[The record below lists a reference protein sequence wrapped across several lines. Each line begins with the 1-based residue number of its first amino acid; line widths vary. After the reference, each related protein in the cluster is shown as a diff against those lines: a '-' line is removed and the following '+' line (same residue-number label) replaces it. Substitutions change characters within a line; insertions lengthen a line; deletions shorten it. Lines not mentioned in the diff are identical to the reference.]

1 MASSKQQSAQAR
13 GQIYERFNQILDRV
27 FGNDAAS
34 KQKYGGWLDYSVGS
48 AAGSAAGSGAGAS
61 ATTASAAAAAVP
73 RNQRKA
79 ARSLVADDELEDFID
94 SLLPNARAVARLLG
108 SGKDDEGGS
117 ILQFLYRVAHP
128 VEFKLEL
135 DMLPEQSKM
144 SIIGRSP
151 ATSPLFTQLL
161 HKPLLKQAIDPRSPA
176 LLVSIQELF
185 LFYFL
190 RHPTSASHQSSP
202 SLGTASASSSGTSA
216 SSIYGSSTPSVGLA
230 PSTGAAAI
238 MGSISGSFAKPK
250 RKTEHSWRMFFNDG
264 ITSLA
269 RGNPYNVLLLQYLR
283 GFLPDSTKPVKSR
296 FHAKLVQHSSLFL
309 HALIEFWLRQNMIAF
324 TDDSSAGSF
333 GAAAPALPLSLG
345 VKLASPFATVHT
357 YTSYMPPSDDLL
369 SSLVLTIIHLL
380 SDSFYPAQLTDGSA
394 SGPSSASGMSGSSA
408 YNPHSYAGPNAPGA
422 HGAGSGVAQCLTP
435 SVTVL
440 RRPLF
445 EFLRLV
451 FSRAPIGLSP
461 TGFLAITDVWL
472 AYIQP
477 WCCRRWA
484 DVKTVSAPSQAKP
497 KDEGY
502 TPAWESYVLANYHF
516 YTTLL
521 GVFVERARELDF
533 SGADERTVGLLDRVL
548 SVFNPELLSLLRR
561 ASRFMEKAQPFAVPF
576 TRTNS
581 SGNLY
586 SGGSGRRLTRR
597 SSTADRDDSLSQ
609 EQGQVLTFYCKSLG
623 VDSVPVALHAS
634 FHRDAERLFD
644 KLWIAAPL
652 SSAPS
657 SSSSKKSSSEPLLET
672 LQRLSRMLRLVF
684 EISDAY
690 VASTAHSRPA
700 GAGGAFPTDGLESL
714 EPSRYA
720 RFSHL
725 LTRRG
730 VQQIKRGLR
739 LCSPD
744 AAKYVGDPMLRPICS
759 FEIPALVRLS
769 YRVSMWLNARLGLES
784 PYRGRRFDDNV
795 DVDPTLA
802 DFGAFRFNLRFL
814 ASKINL
820 SFLAGFLLLVYAV
833 FAW

>member
-1 MASSKQQSAQAR
+1 M
-13 GQIYERFNQILDRV
+13 

-34 KQKYGGWLDYSVGS
+34 KQKLGGWLDYSAGSATASTASTSGAANASSASSSALSAAS
-48 AAGSAAGSGAGAS
+48 AAG
-61 ATTASAAAAAVP
+61 
-73 RNQRKA
+73 RQRKGGKPT
-79 ARSLVADDELEDFID
+79 ARSLIADDDLEDFID
-94 SLLPNARAVARLLG
+94 SLPPNAHAVVRLLG
-108 SGKDDEGGS
+108 TGKDDEGGS
-117 ILQFLYRVAHP
+117 ILQFLYRVTHP

-144 SIIGRSP
+144 CIIGRSP

-202 SLGTASASSSGTSA
+202 SLGDASSSSSSTA
-216 SSIYGSSTPSVGLA
+216 SSIYGSSTPSIGLA
-230 PSTGAAAI
+230 PSSGASSI
-238 MGSISGSFAKPK
+238 MGSISGSFIKPK
-250 RKTEHSWRMFFNDG
+250 RKTEHSWRLFFHDG
-264 ITSLA
+264 IASLT

-283 GFLPDSTKPVKSR
+283 GFLPDSNKPVKSR
-296 FHAKLVQHSSLFL
+296 FHAKMVQHSNLFL

-324 TDDSSAGSF
+324 TDEPTTGTL
-333 GAAAPALPLSLG
+333 GGPTAAMPLSLG

-369 SSLVLTIIHLL
+369 SSLLLTIIHLL
-380 SDSFYPAQLTDGSA
+380 SDSFYPAPLTEASSSSGHA
-394 SGPSSASGMSGSSA
+394 SGSGSHYS
-408 YNPHSYAGPNAPGA
+408 HSYAGVNAPGA
-422 HGAGSGVAQCLTP
+422 HGAAGGVGLCLTP

-440 RRPLF
+440 RRPLY

-477 WCCRRWA
+477 WCCKRWA
-484 DVKTVSAPSQAKP
+484 DVKTTVSAPEAKP

-533 SGADERTVGLLDRVL
+533 SGTDERTVSLLDRVL
-548 SVFNPELLSLLRR
+548 SVFNPELLALLRR

-581 SGNLY
+581 SSSLY
-586 SGGSGRRLTRR
+586 GGVSGTSARRLARR
-597 SSTADRDDSLSQ
+597 PSTADRDETLSQ
-609 EQGQVLTFYCKSLG
+609 AQGQVLTLYCKSLG
-623 VDSVPVALHAS
+623 VDCVPVALHDS

-657 SSSSKKSSSEPLLET
+657 SSSSKKSSTESLLET

-690 VASTAHSRPA
+690 VASTVHSRPA

-725 LTRRG
+725 LTHRG
-730 VQQIKRGLR
+730 VYQIKRGLR

-759 FEIPALVRLS
+759 FEIPLLVRLS
-769 YRVSMWLNARLGLES
+769 YRVSTWLNAQLGLES
-784 PYRGRRFDDNV
+784 PYRGKRFDDNV

-833 FAW
+833 FTW